1 MSENGKKTFLQTVI
15 ILLTLFFST
24 AMAVSAQP
32 MPTFALAAS
41 PSSLNLV
48 AGSQANVV
56 VTVTSVNGFNSPVQL
71 SFSVLPVGVTANF
84 NSNPVTPPAGGTVTT
99 NASFTAASSVAG
111 NTYYLTLVGLS
122 GSTIHTYTF
131 SMQVTPQ
138 TVQPDFAI
146 GVYPTV
152 VDLVPTGQGSATVT
166 VFSFNGFSSSV
177 SLIPSGEPP
186 GVSLSLSQNQL
197 FPPSGVSSPHVTS
210 ASSVLSISVQSW
222 VPVGLYPLAVTG
234 TSGPLTA
241 SQNVIVHSTQLTL
254 QVVSPKDFTVAIA
267 PSSLSIQAGTSTTAT
282 VTVSSFSGFSSAVQ
296 LTTNSPSGISLN
308 FSPNPLTELSGGAA
322 TATATISVSSSTSSG
337 TYSMLIT
344 GTSGGL
350 THSTP
355 LSITVSQTA
364 SPDFTITS
372 SSAPIGV
379 SQGASSGGTVYVSS
393 LNHFTSPVTLSAS
406 WFGISTQGLSF
417 TLPGSA
423 TPPDDG
429 STPVAVTFSAST
441 TAQPGTYTL
450 NVVGTS
456 GSISHAVNI
465 LVQVMVSGGDF
476 SVSVSPT
483 TINVIQ
489 GSQGYATVT
498 LQASGTFSSPVTLTT
513 AAVNGLSVSFNASP
527 IPVPSAGTAN
537 AQLIV
542 SVAGWAPTGIYPIPI
557 IATSGSLSHFTSF
570 NVTVIRAGLQD
581 FAIGVSSTTI
591 MINQGSSTTATISVY
606 SENAFS
612 SSVSLSTSWSITA
625 PDGVT
630 VNLNGPVTPLPN
642 AVALSAL
649 TITTSP
655 TATTGSYLLQ
665 VTGFSGSLVHTANVT
680 IQVLFTSS
688 SNTVTSVSGT
698 STSGTST
705 SGTSTSGT
713 STSASSAAPACLIAT
728 ATYGSQVA
736 PEVQL
741 LRNFRDNSIMKT
753 KSGSSFMLVFNAWY
767 YSFSPGVAAYLNTHW
782 VERTVMK
789 GLLYPL
795 VGILYL
801 TSDLFSATSS
811 YPELAVLFSG
821 LLASSLLGAFYLGIP
836 LAVLRARV
844 RRLRNWKG
852 QRKLERTLAA
862 MLLVG
867 LGTLAFGELFSS
879 QPALIVS
886 TPMIVLSTLFTSSTV
901 VSKKLANRL

>member
-1 MSENGKKTFLQTVI
+1 
-15 ILLTLFFST
+15 
-24 AMAVSAQP
+24 MAVNAQP
-32 MPTFALAAS
+32 LPTFALAAS

-56 VTVTSVNGFNSPVQL
+56 VTVTSVNGFNNPVQL
-71 SFSVLPVGVTANF
+71 SFSVLPAGVTAIF
-84 NSNPVTPPAGGTVTT
+84 ASNPVTPPAGGTVTT
-99 NASFTAASSVAG
+99 NATFTAASSLVG

-122 GSTIHTYTF
+122 SSTIHTYTF
-131 SMQVTPQ
+131 SLQVTPQ
-138 TVQPDFAI
+138 TIQQDFAI

-152 VDLVPTGQGSATVT
+152 INLVPSGQGSATVT

-177 SLIPSGEPP
+177 SLVPSGEPA

-222 VPVGLYPLAVTG
+222 VAVGLYPLAVTG
-234 TSGPLTA
+234 TSGPLTV
-241 SQNVIVHSTQLTL
+241 SQSVIVHSTQLTL
-254 QVVSPKDFTVAIA
+254 QVGSPKDFSVAIA
-267 PSSLSIQAGTSTTAT
+267 PSSLSIQPGTSTTAT

-296 LTTNSPSGISLN
+296 LTTNSPPGISLN
-308 FSPNPLTELSGGAA
+308 VSPNPLTELSGGAA

-350 THSTP
+350 VHSTP
-355 LSITVSQTA
+355 LTIIVSQAA

-379 SQGASSGGTVYVSS
+379 NQGTNSGGTVYVSS
-393 LNHFTSPVTLSAS
+393 INHFTSPVTLSAS
-406 WFGISTQGLSF
+406 WFGVSPQGLSF
-417 TLPGSA
+417 NMLGSA

-429 STPVAVTFSAST
+429 STPAAVTFSAST
-441 TAQPGTYTL
+441 MAQPGTYTL

-456 GSISHAVNI
+456 GSLSHAVNM
-465 LVQVMVSGGDF
+465 LVQVIVSGGDF
-476 SVSVSPT
+476 SVSISPT

-489 GSQGYATVT
+489 GSQAYSTVT

-513 AAVNGLSVSFNASP
+513 TAVNGLSVSFNASP
-527 IPVPSAGTAN
+527 IPVPLAGTAA

-542 SVAGWAPTGIYPIPI
+542 SVAGWTPTGTYTIPI

-581 FAIGVSSTTI
+581 FSIGISSATI
-591 MINQGSSTTATISVY
+591 MVNQGSSTTATISVY
-606 SENAFS
+606 SESAFS
-612 SSVSLSTSWSITA
+612 SSVSLSTSWTTIA

-630 VNLNGPVTPLPN
+630 INVNGPVTPLPN
-642 AVALSAL
+642 AVASSSL

-665 VTGFSGSLVHTANVT
+665 IAGFSGSLVHTATVT
-680 IQVLFTSS
+680 IQVTSS
-688 SNTVTSVSGT
+688 STMVTSISGT

-713 STSASSAAPACLIAT
+713 GTSVGAPVCLIAT

-741 LRNFRDNSIMKT
+741 LRNFRDNSIMET

-767 YSFSPGVAAYLNTHW
+767 YSFSPGVAAYLNTHL

-789 GLLYPL
+789 GVLYPL

-811 YPELAVLFSG
+811 YPEFAVLISG
-821 LLASSLLGAFYLGIP
+821 LLASSLIGAFYLGIP
-836 LAVLRARV
+836 LAVLKARV

-852 QRKLERTLAA
+852 QAKLERALAA
-862 MLLVG
+862 MMFVG

-879 QPALIVS
+879 QPALIIS
-886 TPMIVLSTLFTSSTV
+886 TPTIVLSTLFISSAII
-901 VSKKLANRL
+901 SKKLANRL

>member
-1 MSENGKKTFLQTVI
+1 
-15 ILLTLFFST
+15 
-24 AMAVSAQP
+24 
-32 MPTFALAAS
+32 
-41 PSSLNLV
+41 
-48 AGSQANVV
+48 
-56 VTVTSVNGFNSPVQL
+56 
-71 SFSVLPVGVTANF
+71 
-84 NSNPVTPPAGGTVTT
+84 
-99 NASFTAASSVAG
+99 
-111 NTYYLTLVGLS
+111 
-122 GSTIHTYTF
+122 
-131 SMQVTPQ
+131 
-138 TVQPDFAI
+138 
-146 GVYPTV
+146 
-152 VDLVPTGQGSATVT
+152 
-166 VFSFNGFSSSV
+166 
-177 SLIPSGEPP
+177 
-186 GVSLSLSQNQL
+186 
-197 FPPSGVSSPHVTS
+197 
-210 ASSVLSISVQSW
+210 
-222 VPVGLYPLAVTG
+222 
-234 TSGPLTA
+234 
-241 SQNVIVHSTQLTL
+241 
-254 QVVSPKDFTVAIA
+254 
-267 PSSLSIQAGTSTTAT
+267 
-282 VTVSSFSGFSSAVQ
+282 
-296 LTTNSPSGISLN
+296 
-308 FSPNPLTELSGGAA
+308 
-322 TATATISVSSSTSSG
+322 
-337 TYSMLIT
+337 
-344 GTSGGL
+344 
-350 THSTP
+350 
-355 LSITVSQTA
+355 
-364 SPDFTITS
+364 
-372 SSAPIGV
+372 
-379 SQGASSGGTVYVSS
+379 
-393 LNHFTSPVTLSAS
+393 
-406 WFGISTQGLSF
+406 
-417 TLPGSA
+417 
-423 TPPDDG
+423 
-429 STPVAVTFSAST
+429 
-441 TAQPGTYTL
+441 
-450 NVVGTS
+450 
-456 GSISHAVNI
+456 
-465 LVQVMVSGGDF
+465 MVSGGDF

-527 IPVPSAGTAN
+527 IPVPLAGTAA

-542 SVAGWAPTGIYPIPI
+542 SVAGFTLTGIYPIPI

-581 FAIGVSSTTI
+581 FAIGVSSATI
-591 MINQGSSTTATISVY
+591 MMNQGSSATATISVY

-612 SSVSLSTSWSITA
+612 SSVSLSASWSIIA

-630 VNLNGPVTPLPN
+630 INLDGPVTPLPN

-649 TITTSP
+649 TITTSL

-680 IQVLFTSS
+680 IQVTSS
-688 SNTVTSVSGT
+688 STMVTSFSGT

-713 STSASSAAPACLIAT
+713 GTSVAAPACLIAT

-789 GLLYPL
+789 GVLYPL

-821 LLASSLLGAFYLGIP
+821 LLASSLIGAFYLGIP

-852 QRKLERTLAA
+852 QRKLEGALAA

-886 TPMIVLSTLFTSSTV
+886 TPMIVLSTLFISSAV
-901 VSKKLANRL
+901 VSKKLANQL